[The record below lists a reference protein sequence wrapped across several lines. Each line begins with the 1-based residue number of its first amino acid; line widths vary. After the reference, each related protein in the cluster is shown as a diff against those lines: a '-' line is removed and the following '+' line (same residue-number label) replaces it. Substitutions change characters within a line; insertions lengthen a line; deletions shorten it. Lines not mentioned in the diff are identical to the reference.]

1 MIVTLSEGTI
11 IQKELT
17 SSKSSICLNY
27 FFYAYHLLGLCS
39 LLQTQNFSQDV
50 LSLTGKPD
58 EVSVQLEGSVLS
70 APVEEVVVVAQ
81 LLSCQT
87 LCDPM
92 DYNKPGF
99 PVFYYIP

>member
-1 MIVTLSEGTI
+1 MKLILI
-11 IQKELT
+11 ISWVRALKE
-17 SSKSSICLNY
+17 KICSLR
-27 FFYAYHLLGLCS
+27 LCS

-99 PVFYYIP
+99 PVLYYIP